1 MIDYRILGPLE
12 VSVDGQE
19 IDISGPKLRA
29 LLVILLLRADESVRR
44 DLLAHELWG
53 EQQPEGAQHTLD
65 VYISRL
71 RKALGTPASG
81 RVLVTRPGA
90 YSLRLADGQLD
101 ARLFEH
107 LAKEGR
113 SALAGN
119 APDQAA
125 AKLRAALQLWRGRA
139 LADLGESR
147 GLRIEA
153 ARLEELRLGAT
164 EDRIEADLALA
175 RHEDVVDELQAL
187 AAMHPLRER
196 VHGQLMIALYRG
208 GRQAEALAAYQAARQ
223 TLVEELGLEPG
234 PALQRLECAILK
246 QDASLEPPGQAA
258 AGPPDPAGRTPHPSP
273 IGSESG
279 KRRILQDDLTFPAP
293 GLLSNIARPRTHR
306 TRWTAIAVGLAVV
319 VATGLLFGVGLTHRG
334 PPALAGANGLV
345 AVSTASG
352 RLTAATRLT
361 GAPEAVS
368 SGASSVWVTDPDGGA
383 VARIDPNSGAA
394 VDRILVG
401 GDPGSIA
408 SGGGAIWTAST
419 VGATV
424 ARIDPATESVTQII
438 SLPGSSLGAIA
449 VGGGGVW
456 VVDPVSHDLIEIDPT
471 TGSLQK
477 TLPLDLQPSAVAV
490 ADGAIWI
497 TGYNDATVE
506 KVAPASG
513 RVLAHAHVGNGPA
526 ALAFEGGS
534 LWVANSLDATVS
546 RLDPGT
552 LAVRATIPVGSGP
565 SALEAAD
572 GSVWVANQYSS
583 SVSRI
588 DPGRDQVATSVDV
601 GGDPTSLAMRRG
613 RLWVGVSADGASHG
627 GGTFVIV
634 TPEALT
640 SANPATLSSVDP
652 AFYNNA
658 FNPQFTGLAYDA
670 LVTFQQS
677 PGAAGLRLVPDL
689 ALAVPAPADGGRSYT
704 FRIRPAIRY
713 SDGQLLRAG
722 DFRRG
727 IERLFRV
734 RSPGTSYFSGIAGA
748 AACARHPAGCHLSRG
763 IVTDDASG
771 TVVFHLTDPDPQ
783 FLFNLTQ
790 YGFAA
795 PIPPGTPDHEPGSHF
810 VPATGPYRIIAAS
823 SKQVRFA
830 RNPLFREWSHA
841 AQPDG
846 NPDAIVWRSVPTVR
860 DAVAAVQKGRAD
872 WLYSLIPRTQF
883 HQLQLQSP
891 AQLHSSPLFGVDFA
905 PLNTHR
911 APFNNVHVRQ
921 AVNYAIDR
929 NKVVRLYGGLSFATA
944 TCQVITPGLPGYRR
958 YCPYTLHPR
967 ADGSYT
973 GPDLARARRLVAE
986 SGTAG
991 QRVDVWGASDSPY
1004 VPRGVPIYVA
1014 SVLRTLRYRVRLH
1027 LLPNA
1032 TFTEAMRQGFQLS
1045 VDGDWLASYPSPS
1058 SYLPQFFG
1066 CGGGTSN
1073 GYHCDPR
1080 LDREMKAAGQL
1091 ESSDLARARDRWESI
1106 DRQLTN
1112 EAIWVPTINVR
1123 EVEFLS
1129 KRVRNYEHHAVWGFL
1144 VDQGWLR

>member
-29 LLVILLLRADESVRR
+29 LLVILLLRADESVPR

-53 EQQPEGAQHTLD
+53 EQQPEGCQHTLE

-71 RKALGTPASG
+71 RKALGTPVSG

-90 YSLRLADGQLD
+90 YSLRLAGGQLD
-101 ARLFEH
+101 ARLFED

-113 SALAGN
+113 TALAGN

-139 LADLGESR
+139 LADLGDAAE
-147 GLRIEA
+147 LRIEA

-164 EDRIEADLALA
+164 ADRIEADLALA
-175 RHEDVVDELQAL
+175 RHEIVVDELQAL
-187 AAMHPLRER
+187 VATHPLRER
-196 VHGQLMIALYRG
+196 LHGQLMIALYRS
-208 GRQAEALAAYQAARQ
+208 GRQAEALAVYQAARR

-234 PALQRLECAILK
+234 PALQRLERAILK
-246 QDASLEPPGQAA
+246 QDASLELPSQA
-258 AGPPDPAGRTPHPSP
+258 
-273 IGSESG
+273 
-279 KRRILQDDLTFPAP
+279 DLALPAP
-293 GLLSNIARPRTHR
+293 RPSGHPARARTHR
-306 TRWTAIAVGLAVV
+306 GRLIV
-319 VATGLLFGVGLTHRG
+319 VAVALAAAVAAGLFFGVGPAHRK
-334 PPALAGANGLV
+334 PPTLAGANGLV
-345 AVSTASG
+345 AVSITSG
-352 RLTAATRLT
+352 QLTAATRLD

-368 SGASSVWVTDPDGGA
+368 DGASSVWVTDPDGGA
-383 VARIDPNSGAA
+383 VARIDPGSGTA
-394 VDRILVG
+394 VDRILMS
-401 GDPGSIA
+401 GDPGSVV

-424 ARIDPATESVTQII
+424 ARIDPATESVTQTI

-449 VGGGGVW
+449 AGGGGVW
-456 VVDPVSHDLIEIDPT
+456 VADPVARDLIEIDPT
-471 TGSLQK
+471 TGSPQK
-477 TLPLDLQPSAVAV
+477 TLPLGLQPSAVAV
-490 ADGAIWI
+490 ADGAIWVA
-497 TGYNDATVE
+497 GYDDATVE
-506 KVAPASG
+506 KLAPGSG
-513 RVLAHAHVGNGPA
+513 RVLAQAHVGDGPA

-546 RLDPGT
+546 RVDPRT

-565 SALEAAD
+565 SALAAGS

-588 DPGRDQVATSVDV
+588 DPGRDQVAATVDV
-601 GGDPTSLAMRRG
+601 GGDPTSLALRRDQ
-613 RLWVGVSADGASHG
+613 LWVGVSADGASHR
-627 GGTFVIV
+627 GGTFAIV
-634 TPEALT
+634 TPESLT

-652 AFYNNA
+652 AFYDGA

-689 ALAVPAPADGGRSYT
+689 ALAVPAPADGGKSYT
-704 FRIRPAIRY
+704 FRLRPGIRY
-713 SDGQLLRAG
+713 SDGQRLQAS

-748 AACARHPAGCHLSRG
+748 AACTQHPAGCDLSPG

-771 TVVFHLTDPDPQ
+771 TVVFHLTEPDPQ

-795 PIPPGTPDHEPGSHF
+795 PIPPGTPDHEPGSRF
-810 VPATGPYRIIAAS
+810 VPGTGPYQIVAAS
-823 SKQVRFA
+823 SRQVRFA
-830 RNPLFREWSHA
+830 RNPFFREWSHA

-860 DAVAAVQKGRAD
+860 DAVAAVQTGRAD
-872 WLYSLIPRTQF
+872 WLFGLIPRPQY
-883 HQLQLQSP
+883 HQLRLQSP
-891 AQLHSSPLFGVDFA
+891 AQLHSSPVFGVDFA

-911 APFNNVHVRQ
+911 APFSNAHARQ
-921 AVNYAIDR
+921 ALNYAIDR
-929 NKVVRLYGGLSFATA
+929 DKIVRLYGGLSFATA

-967 ADGSYT
+967 PDGGYT
-973 GPDLARARRLVAE
+973 GPNLARARRLVAE

-1004 VPRGVPIYVA
+1004 VPRGVPVYVA
-1014 SVLRTLRYRVRLH
+1014 SVLRTLGYRVHLH
-1027 LLPNA
+1027 LFPNA
-1032 TFTEAMRQGFQLS
+1032 TFTEAMRRGFQLS
-1045 VDGDWLASYPSPS
+1045 VDGDWLASYPSPA

-1073 GYHCDPR
+1073 GYHCEPG

-1091 ESSDLARARDRWESI
+1091 ESSDPARARGRWESI
-1106 DRQLTN
+1106 DRQLTD

>member
-1 MIDYRILGPLE
+1 
-12 VSVDGQE
+12 
-19 IDISGPKLRA
+19 
-29 LLVILLLRADESVRR
+29 
-44 DLLAHELWG
+44 
-53 EQQPEGAQHTLD
+53 
-65 VYISRL
+65 
-71 RKALGTPASG
+71 
-81 RVLVTRPGA
+81 VTRPGA

-119 APDQAA
+119 APGQAA
-125 AKLRAALQLWRGRA
+125 AKLEAALQLWRGRA
-139 LADLGESR
+139 LADLGDSTE
-147 GLRIEA
+147 LRIEA

-187 AAMHPLRER
+187 VARHPLRER
-196 VHGQLMIALYRG
+196 LHGQLMIALYRS
-208 GRQAEALAAYQAARQ
+208 GRQAEALAAYRAARQ
-223 TLVEELGLEPG
+223 TLVEEFGLEPG

-246 QDASLEPPGQAA
+246 QDASLELPGQPG
-258 AGPPDPAGRTPHPSP
+258 AGPPDPAERTPLPWL
-273 IGSESG
+273 IGPREIRS
-279 KRRILQDDLTFPAP
+279 QHDDLALPARR
-293 GLLSNIARPRTHR
+293 LSGHTARPRTHR
-306 TRWTAIAVGLAVV
+306 TRLTAIAVAVAVTVV
-319 VATGLLFGVGLTHRG
+319 VAAGLFFGVGSTHRR
-334 PPALAGANGLV
+334 PPTLAGANGLV

-352 RLTAATRLT
+352 RLTAATRLN

-401 GDPGSIA
+401 GDPGSIV

-424 ARIDPATESVTQII
+424 ARIDPATESVTQTI

-456 VVDPVSHDLIEIDPT
+456 VVDPVADDLIEIDPT

-490 ADGAIWI
+490 ADGAIWV
-497 TGYNDATVE
+497 TGYNDATIE
-506 KVAPASG
+506 KLAPASG
-513 RVLAHAHVGNGPA
+513 RVIAQAHVGDGPA
-526 ALAFEGGS
+526 ALAFEAGS

-546 RLDPGT
+546 RVDPGT

-565 SALEAAD
+565 TALEAAA

-588 DPGRDQVATSVDV
+588 DPGRDQVTTSVDV
-601 GGDPTSLAMRRG
+601 GGDPTSLALRRG
-613 RLWVGVSADGASHG
+613 RLWVGVSASGASHR

-634 TPEALT
+634 TPESLT
-640 SANPATLSSVDP
+640 SSNPATLSSVDP
-652 AFYNNA
+652 AFYNDA

-689 ALAVPAPADGGRSYT
+689 ALAVPAPADGGKSYT
-704 FRIRPAIRY
+704 FRLRPGIRY
-713 SDGQLLRAG
+713 SDGQPLQAS

-748 AACARHPAGCHLSRG
+748 AACTQHPADCDLAQG

-771 TVVFHLTDPDPQ
+771 SVVFHLTDPDPQ

-810 VPATGPYRIIAAS
+810 VPATGPYRIAAAS
-823 SKQVRFA
+823 SRQVRFV
-830 RNPLFREWSHA
+830 RNPFFREWSHA
-841 AQPDG
+841 AQPYG
-846 NPDAIVWRSVPTVR
+846 HPDAIVWRSVPTVR
-860 DAVAAVQKGRAD
+860 DAVAAIQKGRAD
-872 WLYSLIPRTQF
+872 WLFGLIPRAQY
-883 HQLQLQSP
+883 HRLQLQSP
-891 AQLHSSPLFGVDFA
+891 AQLHSSPVFGVDFA

-921 AVNYAIDR
+921 ALNYAIDR
-929 NKVVRLYGGLSFATA
+929 DKIVRLYGGRSFATA
-944 TCQVITPGLPGYRR
+944 TCQVITPGLPGYHR
-958 YCPYTLHPR
+958 YCPYTLHPVP
-967 ADGSYT
+967 DGSYT

-1014 SVLRTLRYRVRLH
+1014 DVLRTLGYRVRLH

-1045 VDGDWLASYPSPS
+1045 VDGDWVASYPSPS

-1066 CGGGTSN
+1066 CDGGTSN

-1080 LDREMKAAGQL
+1080 LDREMKEAGQL
-1091 ESSDLARARDRWESI
+1091 ESSDLASARGRWEYI

-1123 EVEFLS
+1123 EVELLS

>member
-19 IDISGPKLRA
+19 IDISGPKLRT
-29 LLVILLLRADESVRR
+29 LLVILLLRADESVPR

-53 EQQPEGAQHTLD
+53 DHQPEGCQHTLE

-90 YSLRLADGQLD
+90 YSLRLAGGQLD
-101 ARLFEH
+101 ARLFER

-113 SALAGN
+113 TALVGN

-125 AKLRAALQLWRGRA
+125 VKLHAALQLWRGRA
-139 LADLGESR
+139 LADLGDSTE
-147 GLRIEA
+147 LRIEA

-187 AAMHPLRER
+187 VATHPLRER
-196 VHGQLMIALYRG
+196 LHGQLMIALYRS

-234 PALQRLECAILK
+234 PALQRLQRAILK
-246 QDASLEPPGQAA
+246 QDASLELPGQEDLTLPAPRLSGNPAKARAHHGRLIVVAVALAVTVA
-258 AGPPDPAGRTPHPSP
+258 AG
-273 IGSESG
+273 
-279 KRRILQDDLTFPAP
+279 LF
-293 GLLSNIARPRTHR
+293 
-306 TRWTAIAVGLAVV
+306 
-319 VATGLLFGVGLTHRG
+319 FGVGSTHRR
-334 PPALAGANGLV
+334 PPTLAGANGLV

-352 RLTAATRLT
+352 RLTAATRLD

-368 SGASSVWVTDPDGGA
+368 SGASSVWVSDPDGGA
-383 VARIDPNSGAA
+383 VARIDPGSGVA

-401 GDPGSIA
+401 GDPGSVV

-424 ARIDPATESVTQII
+424 ARIDPATESVTQTI
-438 SLPGSSLGAIA
+438 SLPGSSLGALA
-449 VGGGGVW
+449 AGDGGVW
-456 VVDPVSHDLIEIDPT
+456 VADPVTDDLIEIDPAS
-471 TGSLQK
+471 GSLRK
-477 TLPLDLQPSAVAV
+477 TLSLDLQPSAVAV
-490 ADGAIWI
+490 ADGAIWV

-506 KVAPASG
+506 KLAPASG
-513 RVLAHAHVGNGPA
+513 RVLARAHVGDGPA
-526 ALAFEGGS
+526 ALAFQAGS

-546 RLDPGT
+546 RVDPGT

-565 SALEAAD
+565 SALEAAA
-572 GSVWVANQYSS
+572 GSVWVANQYSG

-588 DPGRDQVATSVDV
+588 DPGHDRLVTSVDV
-601 GGDPTSLAMRRG
+601 GGDPTSLALRRG
-613 RLWVGVSADGASHG
+613 QLWVGVSADGASHR

-634 TPEALT
+634 TPESLT

-652 AFYNNA
+652 AFYNSA

-704 FRIRPAIRY
+704 FRVRPGIRY
-713 SDGQLLRAG
+713 SDGQPLRAS

-748 AACARHPAGCHLSRG
+748 AACAQHPAGCHLSAG

-771 TVVFHLTDPDPQ
+771 TVVFHLTEPDPQ

-810 VPATGPYRIIAAS
+810 VPATGPYRIAAAS
-823 SKQVRFA
+823 SRQVRFA
-830 RNPLFREWSHA
+830 RNPFFREWSHA

-860 DAVAAVQKGRAD
+860 DAVAAIQKGRAD
-872 WLYSLIPRTQF
+872 WLFGLIPRAQY
-883 HQLQLQSP
+883 HQLQLQNP
-891 AQLHSSPLFGVDFA
+891 AQLHSSPVFGVDFA

-911 APFNNVHVRQ
+911 APFNNIHVRQ
-921 AVNYAIDR
+921 ALNYAIDR
-929 NKVVRLYGGLSFATA
+929 DKIVRLYGGASFATA

-967 ADGSYT
+967 PDGSYT

-986 SGTAG
+986 SGPAG
-991 QRVDVWGASDSPY
+991 QHIDVWGASDSPY
-1004 VPRGVPIYVA
+1004 VPRGVPVYVA
-1014 SVLRTLRYRVRLH
+1014 SVLRTLGYRVRLH

-1045 VDGDWLASYPSPS
+1045 VDGDWVANYPSPS

-1066 CGGGTSN
+1066 CDGGTSN

-1091 ESSDLARARDRWESI
+1091 ESSDLARARGRWESI

-1144 VDQGWLR
+1144 VDQSWLR

>member
-19 IDISGPKLRA
+19 IDISGTKLRA
-29 LLVILLLRADESVRR
+29 LLVILLLRADESVPR

-53 EQQPEGAQHTLD
+53 EQQPVGSQHTLE

-81 RVLVTRPGA
+81 PVLVTRPGA

-119 APDQAA
+119 APDQAT
-125 AKLRAALQLWRGRA
+125 AKLHAALQLWRGRA
-139 LADLGESR
+139 LADLGDSTE
-147 GLRIEA
+147 LRIEA

-175 RHEDVVDELQAL
+175 RHEDSVDELQAL
-187 AAMHPLRER
+187 VATHPLRER
-196 VHGQLMIALYRG
+196 LHGQLMIALYRS

-234 PALQRLECAILK
+234 PALQRLQRAILK
-246 QDASLEPPGQAA
+246 QDASLELAGQAA
-258 AGPPDPAGRTPHPSP
+258 AGPLDQAERTPQPWL
-273 IGSESG
+273 IGPAPG
-279 KRRILQDDLTFPAP
+279 RRRILQEDLSLPAP
-293 GLLSNIARPRTHR
+293 RPLGNPTRPHTHR
-306 TRWTAIAVGLAVV
+306 TRLTAIAVAVAVV
-319 VATGLLFGVGLTHRG
+319 VAAGLFFGVGSTHRRQ
-334 PPALAGANGLV
+334 PALSGANGLV

-352 RLTAATRLT
+352 RLTAASRLD

-383 VARIDPNSGAA
+383 VARIDPNSGAT

-401 GDPGSIA
+401 GDPGSIV

-424 ARIDPATESVTQII
+424 ARIDPATESVTQTI

-449 VGGGGVW
+449 VGGGFVW
-456 VVDPVSHDLIEIDPT
+456 VVDPVAHDLIEIDPA
-471 TGSLQK
+471 TGSLHK
-477 TLPLDLQPSAVAV
+477 TLPLDLQPSAIAV
-490 ADGAIWI
+490 ADGAIWV

-506 KVAPASG
+506 KLDLVSG
-513 RVLAHAHVGNGPA
+513 RVVAHAHVGDGPA
-526 ALAFEGGS
+526 ALAFEAGS

-546 RLDPGT
+546 RVDPGT
-552 LAVRATIPVGSGP
+552 MAVRATIPVGSGP
-565 SALEAAD
+565 SALEAAA
-572 GSVWVANQYSS
+572 GLVWVANQYSG

-601 GGDPTSLAMRRG
+601 GGDPTSLALRRG
-613 RLWVGVSADGASHG
+613 RLWVGVSADGASHR
-627 GGTFVIV
+627 GGTFVIATPV
-634 TPEALT
+634 TLT
-640 SANPATLSSVDP
+640 SSNPAALSSVDP
-652 AFYNNA
+652 AFYNTA

-689 ALAVPAPADGGRSYT
+689 ALAVPAPADGGKSYT
-704 FRIRPAIRY
+704 FRLRPGIRY
-713 SDGQLLRAG
+713 SDGQPLRAS

-748 AACARHPAGCHLSRG
+748 AACAQHPADCTLSQG

-795 PIPPGTPDHEPGSHF
+795 PVPPGTPDHEPGSRF

-823 SKQVRFA
+823 SRQVRFA
-830 RNPLFREWSHA
+830 RNPFFREWSHA

-846 NPDAIVWRSVPTVR
+846 NPDAIVWRSVPTVQ
-860 DAVAAVQKGRAD
+860 DAVAAVQTGRAD
-872 WLYSLIPRTQF
+872 WLFGLIPRPQYQ
-883 HQLQLQSP
+883 QLRLQSP
-891 AQLHSSPLFGVDFA
+891 AQLHSSPVFGVDFA

-921 AVNYAIDR
+921 ALNYAINRD
-929 NKVVRLYGGLSFATA
+929 KIVRLYGGLSFATA

-967 ADGSYT
+967 PDGSYT
-973 GPDLARARRLVAE
+973 GPNLARARRLVGE

-991 QRVDVWGASDSPY
+991 QHVDVWGASDSPY
-1004 VPRGVPIYVA
+1004 VPRGVPVYVA
-1014 SVLRTLRYRVRLH
+1014 SVLRTLGYRVRLH
-1027 LLPNA
+1027 LLPDA

-1045 VDGDWLASYPSPS
+1045 VDGDWLASYPSPA

-1080 LDREMKAAGQL
+1080 LDREMKEAGQL
-1091 ESSDLARARDRWESI
+1091 ESSDLASARGRWESI

-1123 EVEFLS
+1123 EVELLS
-1129 KRVRNYEHHAVWGFL
+1129 KRVRNYEHHVVWGFL

>member
-29 LLVILLLRADESVRR
+29 LLVMLLLRADESVPR

-81 RVLVTRPGA
+81 RVLMTRPGA

-113 SALAGN
+113 SALAGD
-119 APDQAA
+119 APGQAA
-125 AKLRAALQLWRGRA
+125 AKLHAALQLWRGRA
-139 LADLGESR
+139 LADLGDSAE
-147 GLRIEA
+147 LRIEA

-187 AAMHPLRER
+187 VATHPLRER
-196 VHGQLMIALYRG
+196 LHGQLMIALYRS

-223 TLVEELGLEPG
+223 TLIGELGLEPG

-246 QDASLEPPGQAA
+246 QDASLELPGQAA
-258 AGPPDPAGRTPHPSP
+258 AGPPDPGNPARVHAHRGRL
-273 IGSESG
+273 IV
-279 KRRILQDDLTFPAP
+279 
-293 GLLSNIARPRTHR
+293 
-306 TRWTAIAVGLAVV
+306 IAVALAVV
-319 VATGLLFGVGLTHRG
+319 VAAGLFFSIGSAHRRQ
-334 PPALAGANGLV
+334 PALAGANGLV
-345 AVSTASG
+345 AVNTASG
-352 RLTAATRLT
+352 RLAAVTRLN

-383 VARIDPNSGAA
+383 VARIDPGSGVA

-401 GDPGSIA
+401 GNPGSIV
-408 SGGGAIWTAST
+408 SGDGAIWTAST

-424 ARIDPATESVTQII
+424 ARIDPATGSVTQTI

-456 VVDPVSHDLIEIDPT
+456 VVDPVTDDLIEIDPT

-477 TLPLDLQPSAVAV
+477 TLSLDLQPSAVAV
-490 ADGAIWI
+490 ADGAIWV

-506 KVAPASG
+506 KLAPGSG
-513 RVLAHAHVGNGPA
+513 RVMGQAHVGNGPA
-526 ALAFEGGS
+526 ALAFEAGS

-546 RLDPGT
+546 RVDPGT

-565 SALEAAD
+565 SALEAAA

-588 DPGRDQVATSVDV
+588 DPGHDQLVTSVDV
-601 GGDPTSLAMRRG
+601 GGDPTSLALRRG
-613 RLWVGVSADGASHG
+613 QLWVGVSADGASHR

-634 TPEALT
+634 TPESLT
-640 SANPATLSSVDP
+640 SVTPATLSSVDP

-704 FRIRPAIRY
+704 FRIRPGIRY
-713 SDGQLLRAG
+713 SDGQPLQAS

-734 RSPGTSYFSGIAGA
+734 RSPGTSYFSPIAGA
-748 AACARHPAGCHLSRG
+748 AACAQHPADCHLSRG

-795 PIPPGTPDHEPGSHF
+795 PIPPRTPDHEPDGHF
-810 VPATGPYRIIAAS
+810 VPGTGPYRIVAAS

-830 RNPLFREWSHA
+830 RNPFFREWSHA

-860 DAVAAVQKGRAD
+860 EAVAAVQKGRAD
-872 WLYSLIPRTQF
+872 WLYSLIPPAQY
-883 HQLQLQSP
+883 HQLQLQRP

-911 APFNNVHVRQ
+911 APFNNVHVRR
-921 AVNYAIDR
+921 ALNYAIDR
-929 NKVVRLYGGLSFATA
+929 DKIVRLYGGLSFATA

-967 ADGSYT
+967 PDGSYT
-973 GPDLARARRLVAE
+973 GPDLPRARRLVRE

-991 QRVDVWGASDSPY
+991 QRVDVWGAIDSPY
-1004 VPRGVPIYVA
+1004 VPRAVPVYVA
-1014 SVLRTLRYRVRLH
+1014 SVLRTLGYRVRLH

-1066 CGGGTSN
+1066 CRGGTSN

-1080 LDREMKAAGQL
+1080 LDHEMKAAGQL
-1091 ESSDLARARDRWESI
+1091 ESSDLASARGRWESI

>member
-29 LLVILLLRADESVRR
+29 LLVILLLRADEPVPR

-53 EQQPEGAQHTLD
+53 EQQLESAQHTLE

-81 RVLVTRPGA
+81 GVLVTRPGA
-90 YSLRLADGQLD
+90 YSLRLKDGRLD

-113 SALAGN
+113 RALAAN
-119 APDQAA
+119 APGQAA
-125 AKLRAALQLWRGRA
+125 AKLHAALQLWRGRA
-139 LADLGESR
+139 LADLGDRTE
-147 GLRIEA
+147 LRIEA
-153 ARLEELRLGAT
+153 ARLEELRLGVT

-187 AAMHPLRER
+187 VATHPLRER
-196 VHGQLMIALYRG
+196 LHGQLMVALYRN
-208 GRQAEALAAYQAARQ
+208 GRQAEALAAYQAARGR
-223 TLVEELGLEPG
+223 LVEELGLEPG

-246 QDASLEPPGQAA
+246 QDESLELPGQA
-258 AGPPDPAGRTPHPSP
+258 
-273 IGSESG
+273 
-279 KRRILQDDLTFPAP
+279 DLTLPAP
-293 GLLSNIARPRTHR
+293 HLPGNQGRAHAHR
-306 TRWTAIAVGLAVV
+306 RRLIGIAVGLAVV
-319 VATGLLFGVGLTHRG
+319 VAAGLFFGAGSTHRR
-334 PPALAGANGLV
+334 PPTLEGANGLV

-352 RLTAATRLT
+352 RLTAATRLG

-368 SGASSVWVTDPDGGA
+368 SGASSVWATDPDDGA
-383 VARIDPNSGAA
+383 IARIDPGSGAA

-401 GDPGSIA
+401 GDPGSIV

-424 ARIDPATESVTQII
+424 ARIDPATGSVTQTI

-456 VVDPVSHDLIEIDPT
+456 VVDPVADDLIEIDPT
-471 TGSLQK
+471 TGSLRK

-490 ADGAIWI
+490 ADGAIWV
-497 TGYNDATVE
+497 TGYNDATIE
-506 KVAPASG
+506 KLAPASG
-513 RVLAHAHVGNGPA
+513 RVMAQAHVGDGPA
-526 ALAFEGGS
+526 ALAFEAGS

-546 RLDPGT
+546 RVDPGT

-565 SALEAAD
+565 AALEAAA

-588 DPGRDQVATSVDV
+588 DPGPDQVVSHVDV
-601 GGDPTSLAMRRG
+601 GGDPTSLALRG
-613 RLWVGVSADGASHG
+613 GQLWVGVSANGASHR

-634 TPEALT
+634 TPESLT
-640 SANPATLSSVDP
+640 SSNPAALSSVDP
-652 AFYNNA
+652 AFYDGA

-689 ALAVPAPADGGRSYT
+689 ALAVPAPADGGKSYA
-704 FRIRPAIRY
+704 FRLRPGIRY
-713 SDGQLLRAG
+713 SDGQPLQAS

-748 AACARHPAGCHLSRG
+748 TACTRHPAGCHLAQG

-771 TVVFHLTDPDPQ
+771 SVVFHLTDPDPQ

-795 PIPPGTPDHEPGSHF
+795 PIPPGTPDHEPGSRF
-810 VPATGPYRIIAAS
+810 VPATGPYRIAAAS
-823 SKQVRFA
+823 GRQVRFV
-830 RNPLFREWSHA
+830 RNPFFREWSHA

-846 NPDAIVWRSVPTVR
+846 NPDAIVWRSVPTVG
-860 DAVAAVQKGRAD
+860 DAVTAIQKGRAD
-872 WLYSLIPRTQF
+872 WLFGLIPRAQY

-891 AQLHSSPLFGVDFA
+891 AQLHSSPVFGVDFA

-911 APFNNVHVRQ
+911 APFSNVHVRQ
-921 AVNYAIDR
+921 ALNYAIDR
-929 NKVVRLYGGLSFATA
+929 DKIVRLYGGASFATA

-967 ADGSYT
+967 PDGSYT

-991 QRVDVWGASDSPY
+991 QHVDVWGASDSPY
-1004 VPRGVPIYVA
+1004 VPRAVPVYLA
-1014 SVLRTLRYRVRLH
+1014 GVLRTLGYRVRLH

-1045 VDGDWLASYPSPS
+1045 VDGDWVASYPSPS

-1066 CGGGTSN
+1066 CDGGTSN

-1080 LDREMKAAGQL
+1080 LDREMKEAGLL
-1091 ESSDLARARDRWESI
+1091 ESSDLASARGRWESI

-1123 EVEFLS
+1123 EVEL
-1129 KRVRNYEHHAVWGFL
+1129 L
-1144 VDQGWLR
+1144 